1 MGVAVPVQR
10 HAPHHVLVW
19 CGVELGAFAL
29 LALTGSVVA
38 LGAVGVAGAVL
49 LALAATNR
57 RRVLAVTRSEVVVL
71 RATLRG
77 RPVATLGRAPGAVEL
92 PEPRGVGAS
101 LQLEDGRWWVD
112 RSTYPRLRRA
122 RELCARRAPGGG

>member
-19 CGVELGAFAL
+19 CGIELGAFAL
-29 LALTGSVVA
+29 LALTGSVIA
-38 LGAVGVAGAVL
+38 LIAVGSAGTAL
-49 LALAATNR
+49 LVLAATNR
-57 RRVLAVTRSEVVVL
+57 RRVLAVTRSDVVVL

-77 RPVATLGRAPGAVEL
+77 RPVALLGPAPSAVEL
-92 PEPRGVGAS
+92 PEPRGVGAA
-101 LQLEDGRWWVD
+101 LELDDGRWWVD

-122 RELCARRAPGGG
+122 RELCAHRAPTRR